1 MRDYSVQAATQ
12 VAVVVRGLSFSYP
25 DGQEALLDVSLEIG
39 GGEKV
44 AIVGA
49 NGAGKS
55 TLLLHLN
62 GVLKGK
68 GDVRIMGHPLLDGH
82 LPEVRRLVG
91 VVFQSPDDQ
100 LFSPT
105 VFEDVAFGPIY
116 MGLPEDEVCRRVERA
131 LAQVGMAGYEKR
143 MPHRLSLGERKR
155 VAIATVLAMEPAV
168 LAVDEPTMGLD
179 PRARRRFMELLRTL
193 PQTII
198 AATHDLYLARDL
210 FPRMIVM
217 DGGRLAADG
226 PTSEILADSALLERH
241 GLEAL

>member
-1 MRDYSVQAATQ
+1 MRDCSVQAATQ
-12 VAVVVRGLSFSYP
+12 VAVVVRGLSFPYP
-25 DGQEALLDVSLEIG
+25 DGQEALRDVSLEIG

-82 LPEVRRLVG
+82 LREVRRLVG
-91 VVFQSPDDQ
+91 VVFQNPDDQ

-105 VFEDVAFGPIY
+105 VFDDVAFGPIY
-116 MGLPEDEVCRRVERA
+116 MGLPEDEVRRRVERA
-131 LAQVGMAGYEKR
+131 LEEVGMAGYEKR

-179 PRARRRFMELLRTL
+179 PRARRRFVELLRTL

-210 FPRMIVM
+210 FPRMIVL
-217 DGGRLAADG
+217 DGGRVAADG
-226 PTSEILADSALLERH
+226 PTSEILADRALLERH
-241 GLEAL
+241 GLEGL

>member
-1 MRDYSVQAATQ
+1 
-12 VAVVVRGLSFSYP
+12 
-25 DGQEALLDVSLEIG
+25 
-39 GGEKV
+39 
-44 AIVGA
+44 
-49 NGAGKS
+49 
-55 TLLLHLN
+55 
-62 GVLKGK
+62 
-68 GDVRIMGHPLLDGH
+68 
-82 LPEVRRLVG
+82 
-91 VVFQSPDDQ
+91 
-100 LFSPT
+100 
-105 VFEDVAFGPIY
+105 
-116 MGLPEDEVCRRVERA
+116 
-131 LAQVGMAGYEKR
+131 
-143 MPHRLSLGERKR
+143 

>member
-1 MRDYSVQAATQ
+1 MRDSSVQAATQ
-12 VAVVVRGLSFSYP
+12 VAVALRGLSFAYP
-25 DGQEALLDVSLEIG
+25 DGQEALRGVSLEVAA
-39 GGEKV
+39 GEKV

-68 GDVRIMGHPLLDGH
+68 GDVRIMGRPLLDGH
-82 LPEVRRLVG
+82 LSEVRRLVG
-91 VVFQSPDDQ
+91 LVFQNPDDQ

-116 MGLPEDEVCRRVERA
+116 MGLPEDEVRRRVERA

-217 DGGRLAADG
+217 DSGRVAADG
-226 PTSEILADSALLERH
+226 PTAEILADGALLEQH

>member
-1 MRDYSVQAATQ
+1 MRDCSVQAATQ

-25 DGQEALLDVSLEIG
+25 DGQEALRDVSLVIG

-116 MGLPEDEVCRRVERA
+116 MGLPEDEVRRRVERA

-193 PQTII
+193 PQTVI

>member
-25 DGQEALLDVSLEIG
+25 DGQEALRDVSLVIG

-62 GVLKGK
+62 GILKGK

-116 MGLPEDEVCRRVERA
+116 MGLPEDEVRRRVERA

>member
-1 MRDYSVQAATQ
+1 MLGSSSQQTATQ
-12 VAVVVRGLSFSYP
+12 VAVSVSGLSFSYP
-25 DGQEALLDVSLEIG
+25 DGQEALRDVSLSITA
-39 GGEKV
+39 GERV

-91 VVFQSPDDQ
+91 VVFQNPDDQ

-116 MGLPEDEVCRRVERA
+116 MGLNDEEVRRRVEGA
-131 LAQVGMAGYEKR
+131 LQEVGMAGYGKR

-155 VAIATVLAMEPAV
+155 IAIATVLAMEPAI

-179 PRARRRFMELLRTL
+179 PRARRRFIELLRTL
-193 PQTII
+193 PQTIV
-198 AATHDLYLARDL
+198 AATHDLQLARDL
-210 FPRMIVM
+210 FSRTVVL
-217 DGGRLAADG
+217 DGGRVVADG
-226 PTSEILADSALLERH
+226 PANEILANAALLREH
-241 GLEAL
+241 GLA

>member
-25 DGQEALLDVSLEIG
+25 DGQEALRDVSLVIG

-105 VFEDVAFGPIY
+105 VFEDVAFGPTY
-116 MGLPEDEVCRRVERA
+116 MGLPEDEVHRRVERA
-131 LAQVGMAGYEKR
+131 LAQVAMAGYEKR

-179 PRARRRFMELLRTL
+179 PRARRRFMELLRAL
-193 PQTII
+193 PLTII

-210 FPRMIVM
+210 FPRMIVL
-217 DGGRLAADG
+217 DSGRVAADG

>member
-1 MRDYSVQAATQ
+1 MRDSSLDMPAQTAVQVQ
-12 VAVVVRGLSFSYP
+12 DLSFSYP
-25 DGQEALLDVSLEIG
+25 DGQQALKNVNLRIAA
-39 GGEKV
+39 GERV
-44 AIVGA
+44 ALVGA

-62 GVLKGK
+62 GILKGK
-68 GDVRIMGHPLLDGH
+68 GDVSIMGHPLLDGH
-82 LPEVRRLVG
+82 LPQVRRLVG
-91 VVFQSPDDQ
+91 VVFQNPDDQ

-105 VFEDVAFGPIY
+105 VFDDVAFGPLY
-116 MGLPEDEVCRRVERA
+116 MGLSPEEVRRRVENA
-131 LAQVGMAGYEKR
+131 LGQVGMAGFEKR

-155 VAIATVLAMEPAV
+155 VAIATVVAMEPAI

-179 PRARRRFMELLRTL
+179 PRARRRFIQLLETL

-217 DGGRLAADG
+217 DHGRIAVDG
-226 PTSEILADSALLERH
+226 PTREVLANVALLEKH
-241 GLEAL
+241 GLEGI

>member
-1 MRDYSVQAATQ
+1 MRDFSVQPLSPAAI
-12 VAVVVRGLSFSYP
+12 AVRGLSFSYP
-25 DGQEALLDVSLEIG
+25 DGQEALRDVSLEVAA
-39 GGEKV
+39 GERV
-44 AIVGA
+44 ALVGA

-62 GVLKGK
+62 GVLKGR
-68 GDVRIMGHPLLDGH
+68 GDVRVMGHPLLDGH
-82 LPEVRRLVG
+82 LPQVRRLVG
-91 VVFQSPDDQ
+91 VVFQNPDDQ

-105 VFEDVAFGPIY
+105 VFDDIAFGPIY
-116 MGLPEDEVCRRVERA
+116 MGLTEEEVRRRVERA

-155 VAIATVLAMEPAV
+155 IAIATVLAMEPAI
-168 LAVDEPTMGLD
+168 LAIDEPTMGLD

-217 DGGRLAADG
+217 DCGRIAADG
-226 PTSEILADSALLERH
+226 PTSEILADGVLLQRH
-241 GLEAL
+241 GLEAV

>member
-1 MRDYSVQAATQ
+1 MLGSSGQQTATQ
-12 VAVVVRGLSFSYP
+12 VAVSVSGLSFSYP
-25 DGQEALLDVSLEIG
+25 DGQEALHDVSLSIKA
-39 GGEKV
+39 GERV

-91 VVFQSPDDQ
+91 VVFQNPDDQ

-116 MGLPEDEVCRRVERA
+116 MGLNDEEVRRRVEGA
-131 LAQVGMAGYEKR
+131 LQEVGMAGYGKR

-155 VAIATVLAMEPAV
+155 IAIATVLAMEPAI

-179 PRARRRFMELLRTL
+179 PRARRRFIALLRTL
-193 PQTII
+193 PQTIV
-198 AATHDLYLARDL
+198 AATHDLQLARDL
-210 FPRMIVM
+210 FSRTVVL
-217 DGGRLAADG
+217 DGGRVVADG
-226 PTSEILADSALLERH
+226 PANEILADAALLREH
-241 GLEAL
+241 GLA

>member
-1 MRDYSVQAATQ
+1 MLDSSATITQ
-12 VAVVVRGLSFSYP
+12 IAVAVRGLSFAYP
-25 DGQEALLDVSLEIG
+25 DGQQALRDVTLEIAP
-39 GGEKV
+39 GEKV

-68 GDVRIMGHPLLDGH
+68 GDVRVMGHPLNDGH
-82 LPEVRRLVG
+82 LSQVRRLIG
-91 VVFQSPDDQ
+91 LVFQNPDDQ
-100 LFSPT
+100 LFSLT

-116 MGLPEDEVCRRVERA
+116 MGLPDDEVRHSVENA
-131 LAQVGMAGYEKR
+131 LAQVGMTGYEKR

-179 PRARRRFMELLRTL
+179 PRARRRFIDLLRTL
-193 PQTII
+193 PQTIV

-210 FPRMIVM
+210 FPRMVIL
-217 DGGRLAADG
+217 DHGRVAADG
-226 PTSEILADSALLERH
+226 PTKEILADSALLEKH

>member
-1 MRDYSVQAATQ
+1 MRDCSVQAATQ

-25 DGQEALLDVSLEIG
+25 DGQEALRDVSLVIG

-116 MGLPEDEVCRRVERA
+116 MGLPEDEVRRRVERA

>member
-1 MRDYSVQAATQ
+1 MLGSSSQQTATQ
-12 VAVVVRGLSFSYP
+12 VAVSVSGLSFSYP
-25 DGQEALLDVSLEIG
+25 DGQEALRDVSLSITA
-39 GGEKV
+39 GERV

-91 VVFQSPDDQ
+91 VVFQNPDDQ

-116 MGLPEDEVCRRVERA
+116 MGLNDEEVRRRVEGA
-131 LAQVGMAGYEKR
+131 LQEVGMAGYGKR

-155 VAIATVLAMEPAV
+155 IAIATVLAMEPAI

-179 PRARRRFMELLRTL
+179 PRARRRFIELLRTL
-193 PQTII
+193 PQTIV
-198 AATHDLYLARDL
+198 AATHDLQLARDL
-210 FPRMIVM
+210 FSRTIVL
-217 DGGRLAADG
+217 DGGRVVADG
-226 PTSEILADSALLERH
+226 PANEILADAALLREH
-241 GLEAL
+241 GLA

>member
-1 MRDYSVQAATQ
+1 MRGSSGQETATEVAISVS
-12 VAVVVRGLSFSYP
+12 GLSFSYP
-25 DGQEALLDVSLEIG
+25 DGQEALRDVSLSVRA
-39 GGEKV
+39 GERV

-91 VVFQSPDDQ
+91 VVFQNPDDQ

-116 MGLPEDEVCRRVERA
+116 MGLSDEEVRGRVEGA
-131 LAQVGMAGYEKR
+131 LQEVGMAGYGKR

-155 VAIATVLAMEPAV
+155 IAIATVLAMKPAI

-179 PRARRRFMELLRTL
+179 PRARRRFIELLRTL
-193 PQTII
+193 PQTIV

-210 FPRMIVM
+210 FSRTVVL
-217 DGGRLAADG
+217 DGGRVVADG
-226 PTSEILADSALLERH
+226 PANEILADAALLREH
-241 GLEAL
+241 GLA

>member
-1 MRDYSVQAATQ
+1 MLDSSASTAP
-12 VAVVVRGLSFSYP
+12 VAVAVRGLSFTYP
-25 DGQEALLDVSLEIG
+25 DGQKALHEVTLEIA

-68 GDVRIMGHPLLDGH
+68 GDVRVMGHPLHDGH

-91 VVFQSPDDQ
+91 VVFQNPDDQ

-105 VFEDVAFGPIY
+105 VFEDVAFGPLY
-116 MGLPEDEVCRRVERA
+116 MGLPEDEVRRRVERA
-131 LAQVGMAGYEKR
+131 LDAVGIRGYEKR

-155 VAIATVLAMEPAV
+155 VAIATVLTMEPAI

-179 PRARRRFMELLRTL
+179 PRARRRFIALLRTL

-210 FPRMIVM
+210 FPRMIVL
-217 DGGRLAADG
+217 DGGRIAADG
-226 PTSEILADSALLERH
+226 PTSEVLADTALLERH
-241 GLEAL
+241 GLEAIQ

>member
-1 MRDYSVQAATQ
+1 MRDCSVQAATQ

-25 DGQEALLDVSLEIG
+25 DGQEALRDVSLVIG

-116 MGLPEDEVCRRVERA
+116 MGLPEDEVRRRVERA
-131 LAQVGMAGYEKR
+131 LAQVGMARYEKR

>member
-1 MRDYSVQAATQ
+1 MLDSNMSTTQ

-25 DGQEALLDVSLEIG
+25 DGQKALHEVSLEVA

-62 GVLKGK
+62 GVLKGR
-68 GDVRIMGHPLLDGH
+68 GDVRVMGHPLHDGH
-82 LPEVRRLVG
+82 LSEVRRLVG
-91 VVFQSPDDQ
+91 VVFQNPDDQ

-105 VFEDVAFGPIY
+105 VFEDVAFGPLY
-116 MGLPEDEVCRRVERA
+116 MGLPEDEVRRRVERA
-131 LAQVGMAGYEKR
+131 LGEVGMRGYEKR

-155 VAIATVLAMEPAV
+155 VAIATVLAMEPAI

-179 PRARRRFMELLRTL
+179 PRARRRFIDLLRTL

-210 FPRMIVM
+210 FPRMIVL
-217 DGGRLAADG
+217 DGGRVAADG
-226 PTSEILADSALLERH
+226 PTSEILADVALLERH